1 MKNNNLAAIY
11 VRLSKED
18 LNSGGRE
25 SKSIQNQ
32 KSMLLDYAA
41 SKRWIVYKIYCDED
55 YSGAYSGRENTR
67 PGFNRMIEDAK
78 NGEFGIVLCKSQSRF
93 SRNMEVIEQ
102 YVHGRFVEWG
112 IRFVSLIDNA
122 DTEVKGNK
130 KARQINSL
138 INEWYLEDLSENI
151 KAVFR
156 DKMKRGEYLA
166 PFPPYGYSKDPC
178 NKNHLVVNPKTASVV
193 KQIFRWHS
201 EGFGAARISRML
213 NDRGIPNPRKQQEE
227 DGLRKTYYYRPDE
240 RGLWSTTS
248 IGDILHNQVYCGD
261 VVQHTREKVSYK
273 SRMTRKVE
281 PEQRIIIKNVHEPII
296 DRGVFNA
303 AQKRLSD
310 LRKADGTGKVH
321 VLSGKV
327 YCHYCGKA
335 MQKNHSKSTK
345 GDINYL
351 RCREKYSYSSN
362 DKCPTPN
369 IRIDIILKALQ
380 IQLIDKFKDA
390 VIAKLDNDTLIHIL
404 FNNDDTDKLKEV
416 ELEKL
421 LKEKDSLEKSLEHLY
436 SDRLSEVISLEQY
449 INYNKIYN
457 EKLENTRTKITE
469 LQKELEDDGASR
481 YDNIKESAKKYLDAK
496 FIDRE
501 IIDRL
506 VDRIEFGEINNKTNN
521 PILKIFWAW
530 E

>member
-18 LNSGGRE
+18 LNSGDCE
-25 SKSIQNQ
+25 SESIQNQ
-32 KSMLLDYAA
+32 KSMLLGYAA
-41 SKRWIVYKIYCDED
+41 SKRWSVYRIYCDED

-67 PGFNRMIEDAK
+67 PGFNHMIEDAK

-102 YVHGRFVEWG
+102 YIHGRFIEWG

-193 KQIFRWHS
+193 KQIFRWHG
-201 EGFGAARISRML
+201 EGVGAARISRML

-227 DGLRKTYYYRPDE
+227 DGLRKTYCYRNSE
-240 RGLWSTTS
+240 KGLWSATS
-248 IGDILHNQVYCGD
+248 VGDILHNQVYCGD
-261 VVQHTREKVSYK
+261 VVQHVREKISYK

-281 PEQRIIIKNVHEPII
+281 PEQRIIVMNVHEAII
-296 DRGVFNA
+296 ERDVFNA

-321 VLSGKV
+321 ILSGKV

-362 DKCPTPN
+362 DRCQTPN
-369 IRIDIILKALQ
+369 IRIDTILQALQ
-380 IQLIDKFKDA
+380 MHLIDKFKDDF
-390 VIAKLDNDTLIHIL
+390 IDKLDNDMFKHIL
-404 FNNDDTDKLKEV
+404 FNNDDTAKLKEE
-416 ELEKL
+416 ELEEL
-421 LKEKDSLEKSLEHLY
+421 LKEKDRLEKSLEHLY
-436 SDRLSEVISLEQY
+436 SDRLNEIISLEQY

-457 EKLENTRTKITE
+457 EKLDNINSKISE
-469 LQKELEDDGASR
+469 VKKELEDDGVSR
-481 YDNIKESAKKYLDAK
+481 YDNIKEAVKKFLDTRC
-496 FIDRE
+496 IDRE
-501 IIDRL
+501 IIDCL
-506 VDRIEFGEINNKTNN
+506 VDRIEFGEINPETNK

-530 E
+530 D

>member
-18 LNSGGRE
+18 LNSGDCE
-25 SKSIQNQ
+25 SESIQNQ
-32 KSMLLDYAA
+32 KSMLLGYAA
-41 SKRWIVYKIYCDED
+41 SKRWSVYRIYCDED

-102 YVHGRFVEWG
+102 YIHGRFIEWG

-138 INEWYLEDLSENI
+138 INEWYLEDLSDNI

-166 PFPPYGYSKDPC
+166 PFPPYGYSKDPY

-201 EGFGAARISRML
+201 EGVGAARISRML

-248 IGDILHNQVYCGD
+248 VGDILHNQVYCGD
-261 VVQHTREKVSYK
+261 VVQHVREKISYK
-273 SRMTRKVE
+273 SRITRKVK
-281 PEQRIIIKNVHEPII
+281 PEQRIIIKNVHEAII
-296 DRGVFNA
+296 ERDVFNA

-310 LRKADGTGKVH
+310 LRKSDGTGKVH
-321 VLSGKV
+321 ILSGKV

-351 RCREKYSYSSN
+351 RCREKYSYSAN
-362 DKCPTPN
+362 DRCQTPN
-369 IRIDIILKALQ
+369 IRIDTILQELQ

-390 VIAKLDNDTLIHIL
+390 AIEKLGDDTLIHIL
-404 FNNDDTDKLKEV
+404 FNNDDTAKLKEE
-416 ELEKL
+416 ELEEL
-421 LKEKDSLEKSLEHLY
+421 VKEKDRLEKSLDHLY

-457 EKLENTRTKITE
+457 EKLENINSKISE
-469 LQKELEDDGASR
+469 VKKELEDDGASR
-481 YDNIKESAKKYLDAK
+481 YDNIKEEVKKILDAK
-496 FIDRE
+496 CIDRE
-501 IIDRL
+501 IIDCL
-506 VDRIEFGEINNKTNN
+506 VDRIEFGEINPETNKL
-521 PILKIFWAW
+521 ILKIYWAW
-530 E
+530 